1 MLPYATCLYFFWAG
15 EVDQFER
22 QTYVFPNSIGLFVAH
37 FSHSNY
43 SRIKN
48 LDEHYSGQISSRPHR
63 ISPQKVAEEGKFE
76 ISLFQGN
83 VDW

>member
-1 MLPYATCLYFFWAG
+1 MEPIILLEG
-15 EVDQFER
+15 EKLINLR
-22 QTYVFPNSIGLFVAH
+22 IKTYLFPNCIGLLLAH

-63 ISPQKVAEEGKFE
+63 ISPQKVAEVGKSPYFGKILVGE
-76 ISLFQGN
+76 IL
-83 VDW
+83 